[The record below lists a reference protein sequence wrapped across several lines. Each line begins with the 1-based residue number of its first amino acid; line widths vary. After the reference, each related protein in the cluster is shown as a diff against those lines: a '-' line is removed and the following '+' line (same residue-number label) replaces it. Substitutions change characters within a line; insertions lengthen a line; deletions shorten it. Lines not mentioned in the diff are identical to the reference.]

1 MHYELMIDGKVQP
14 TVDISILQQAVDGLY
29 DHVDSF
35 IVLAPEMLI
44 NGSIYL
50 QAAIN
55 ERTYMLE
62 TRLDFGAAF
71 SHYRYTTTSKEKVF
85 NDFVRYFREQKLP
98 DLSLWQD
105 VTDEF

>member
-1 MHYELMIDGKVQP
+1 MHYEFMIDGKVQP
-14 TVDISILQQAVDGLY
+14 IVDIHILQKAVDGLY
-29 DHVDSF
+29 SSVDSF
-35 IVLAPEMLI
+35 IVLAPEILI

-55 ERTYMLE
+55 ESTYMLE
-62 TRLDFGAAF
+62 TRLDFDAAF
-71 SHYRYTTTSKEKVF
+71 IHYRYTTTSKENVL
-85 NDFVRYFREQKLP
+85 NNFVRYFCEQKLP